1 MHSWVSFLSHLF
13 WRVHS
18 FWTFRII
25 APRNQIAT
33 SLRIATPPPEPF
45 FKSRVCLLI
54 WVFCVLLFCNA
65 IVIPLSSPPRR
76 TSRTYP
82 TSATPITPATYFD
95 SESTKLPLFSFST
108 FRFHSLSEKTP
119 LSPPQPPPT
128 HTPFHPCETLRPRN
142 SAEFATT
149 NHRWRWARRNIAV
162 CDIFFCFSYAALRED
177 DGLQGTLQHI
187 PQNTRYNTH
196 TLQHTY
202 CNTDPAKH
210 TLAHTRHHTHA
221 ATHAL
226 QHTFAKTIGSRAR
239 GNTRCKTKDATHIA
253 TNAAT
258 HIVTNDRNKPCN
270 THCNNDVTH
279 NATDLCENDRL

>member
-1 MHSWVSFLSHLF
+1 MSFSSAMQSSFLSPRPHDVLHEPILHL
-13 WRVHS
+13 RHQSHLPHTSIRKVQNSLSSHS
-18 FWTFRII
+18 LPFVFILSLKKPPSPHPNPPPLTHPFTLAKHYDPEI
-25 APRNQIAT
+25 APSLPRPIIGGGGLEGT
-33 SLRIATPPPEPF
+33 SPFVIFFSASLTPPCA
-45 FKSRVCLLI
+45 K
-54 WVFCVLLFCNA
+54 
-65 IVIPLSSPPRR
+65 
-76 TSRTYP
+76 TTG
-82 TSATPITPATYFD
+82 
-95 SESTKLPLFSFST
+95 
-108 FRFHSLSEKTP
+108 FRAH
-119 LSPPQPPPT
+119 
-128 HTPFHPCETLRPRN
+128 
-142 SAEFATT
+142 
-149 NHRWRWARRNIAV
+149 
-162 CDIFFCFSYAALRED
+162 
-177 DGLQGTLQHI
+177 
-187 PQNTRYNTH
+187 
-196 TLQHTY
+196 